1 MNEVIITQ
9 QQVMTSLQISEAT
22 EKRHTDVMRDIRNM
36 AEQFS
41 QRRSASADSEEIKK
55 DYHRG
60 DRTQYKYLSDKTHEV
75 FLNQCE
81 AMVSD
86 SGYVIE
92 KSSYTDAQG
101 KSRPMYVL
109 NGKAVLLLASGYSV
123 ELRARIIDKLE
134 ELQCKEKKL
143 DVDAS
148 YMAGLKEELRME
160 GIKRILRQY
169 ERESEIHASLAW
181 MQGMRD
187 MMHLG
192 RASVAQMA
200 RQEGRRLGLPV
211 PTTLPTGGGGGL
223 LSVTALM
230 RKRGLSGFTASEFN
244 QRMIEAG
251 GMVVRNGRKVLT
263 GWGLDYGENRHSER
277 TPEIVWPVYY
287 EECFS
292 YLCERIGVEFGL
304 PF

>member
-1 MNEVIITQ
+1 MNEVIITQQ

-22 EKRHTDVMRDIRNM
+22 GRPHSNVMRDIRNLL
-36 AEQFS
+36 EKGV
-41 QRRSASADSEEIKK
+41 REINFELSSRQQAMPNGGTKK
-55 DYHRG
+55 
-60 DRTQYKYLSDKTHEV
+60 
-75 FLNQCE
+75 
-81 AMVSD
+81 
-86 SGYVIE
+86 I
-92 KSSYTDAQG
+92 SYYNLTPKG
-101 KSRPMYVL
+101 CL
-109 NGKAVLLLASGYSV
+109 ILASGYDPV
-123 ELRARIIDKLE
+123 LREKIIDKLE